1 MFITDGGMETDLIF
15 HRGVELPHFASFVL
29 LDDPDG
35 EDMLLD
41 YFRPYLSI
49 ARGHG
54 VGLIL
59 DTPTWRASTD
69 WGSKLGYDE
78 SRLERVNRRGIELL
92 ELLRA
97 EPEGPPL
104 VIAGAIGPR
113 GDGYRADAIMDA
125 DQAERYHAPQVRVL
139 ADGGADLV
147 VALTLTYPDEAVGI
161 LRAAEAVGTP
171 AAVSFTVETDG
182 RLPDGST
189 LSEAIEQVDER
200 TDGAAAYFMV
210 NCAHPTH
217 IAEAVDGGDW
227 TTRVRGVRANAS
239 RRSHAELDESDVLDE
254 GDPAALALEVAL
266 LGELF
271 PAVSIV
277 GGCCGTDHRHIDA
290 ISSAWIRQ
298 RV

>member
-1 MFITDGGMETDLIF
+1 METDLIF
-15 HRGVELPHFASFVL
+15 HRGIQLPHFASFVL
-29 LDDPDG
+29 LEDADG
-35 EDMLLD
+35 EDTLLD
-41 YFRPYLSI
+41 YFRPYLAI
-49 ARGHG
+49 ARDHG

-59 DTPTWRASTD
+59 DTPTWRANAD
-69 WGSKLGYDE
+69 WGDKLGYDE

-97 EPEGPPL
+97 EPDGPPL

-125 DQAERYHAPQVRVL
+125 DQAERYHAPQVRAL

-147 VALTLTYPDEAVGI
+147 VALTLTFPGEAVGI
-161 LRAAEAVGTP
+161 VRAVEAAGAP
-171 AAVSFTVETDG
+171 SAVSFTVETDG
-182 RLPDGST
+182 RLPDGSG
-189 LSEAIEQVDER
+189 LGEAIEHVDDR

-210 NCAHPTH
+210 NCAHPEH
-217 IAEAVDGGDW
+217 IARAVDGGEW
-227 TTRVRGVRANAS
+227 MERVHGIRANAS
-239 RRSHAELDESDVLDE
+239 RKSHTELDESDSLDE
-254 GDPAALALEVAL
+254 GDPASLAADVAL
-266 LGELF
+266 LGELL

-290 ISSAWIRQ
+290 ISSAWIRP